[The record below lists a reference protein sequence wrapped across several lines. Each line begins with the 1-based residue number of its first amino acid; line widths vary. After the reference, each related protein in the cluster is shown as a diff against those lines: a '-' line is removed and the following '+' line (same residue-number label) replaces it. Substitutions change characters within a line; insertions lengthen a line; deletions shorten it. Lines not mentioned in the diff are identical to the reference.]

1 MIMKILQINKSDS
14 TGGAAVAC
22 LRLTK
27 ALLADNKDVNVLVQE
42 KINNDD
48 FVNSTGESFF
58 KKKINFL
65 KFISE
70 RLFFLPYEKNA
81 ELRFAFSPADFGE
94 NISKNKL
101 VQEADIIHI
110 HWINQGFLSL
120 RNIQQLLSLNKPVV
134 YTLHDMWLFTGGCH
148 YAGTCENYSIK
159 CGNCKFLKN
168 PKPNDLSYKILQ
180 KKIKLFS
187 SENLH
192 IIACS
197 NWLAN
202 KAKQSTLLKNF
213 PITSIP
219 NPIDTKIFQPI
230 SKKTALQKW
239 NLEPTKKYIL
249 FGSANIFDK
258 RKGLIYFIEALNFMK
273 LNMPKILEN
282 TECLVFGKMKH
293 ELNENFPIK
302 VNSLGYL
309 QHTEDIVKA
318 YNAADVFVLPSLED
332 NLPNTI
338 MEAAACGTPTLAFN
352 TGGIP
357 EMIVHETTGY
367 LSDYKSAESIAKGL
381 QYVFENKTLL
391 AQNARNYKIKNYSSE
406 VVAQIFNSFYENM
419 SSV

>member
-1 MIMKILQINKSDS
+1 MKILQINKSDS

-42 KINNDD
+42 KNNHDD
-48 FVNSTGESFF
+48 FVKSTGESFF

-101 VQEADIIHI
+101 VKEADIIHI

-120 RNIQQLLSLNKPVV
+120 RNIQQLLLLNKPVV

-148 YAGTCENYSIK
+148 YSGTCENYSVE

-187 SENLH
+187 SGNLH

-258 RKGLIYFIEALNFMK
+258 RKGLIYFMEALNFMK

-338 MEAAACGTPTLAFN
+338 MEASACGTPTVAFN

-391 AQNARNYKIKNYSSE
+391 AQNARNFALKNYSSE
-406 VVAQIFNSFYENM
+406 VVAQIFTSFYEKM

>member
-1 MIMKILQINKSDS
+1 MKILQINKSDS

-42 KINNDD
+42 KNNHDD
-48 FVNSTGESFF
+48 FVKSTGESFF

-101 VQEADIIHI
+101 VKEADIIHI

-120 RNIQQLLSLNKPVV
+120 RNIQQLLLLNKPVV

-148 YAGTCENYSIK
+148 YAGTCENYSVE

-187 SENLH
+187 SGNLH

-239 NLEPTKKYIL
+239 NLEPSKKYIL

-258 RKGLIYFIEALNFMK
+258 RKGLIYFMEALNFMK

-338 MEAAACGTPTLAFN
+338 MEASACGTPTVAFN

-391 AQNARNYKIKNYSSE
+391 AQNARNFALKNYSSE

>member
-1 MIMKILQINKSDS
+1 MKILQINKSDS

-27 ALLADNKDVNVLVQE
+27 AFLADNKDVNVLVQE
-42 KINNDD
+42 KNNHDD
-48 FVNSTGESFF
+48 FVKSTGESFF

-70 RLFFLPYEKNA
+70 RLFFLPFEKNA

-101 VQEADIIHI
+101 VKEADIIHI

-180 KKIKLFS
+180 KKMKLFS
-187 SENLH
+187 SGNLH

-258 RKGLIYFIEALNFMK
+258 RKGLIYFMEALNFMK

-338 MEAAACGTPTLAFN
+338 MEASACGTPTVAFN

-381 QYVFENKTLL
+381 QYVFENNTFL
-391 AQNARNYKIKNYSSE
+391 AQNARNFALKNYSSE

>member
-1 MIMKILQINKSDS
+1 MKILQINKSDS

-65 KFISE
+65 RFISE
-70 RLFFLPYEKNA
+70 RLFFLLYEKNA

-101 VQEADIIHI
+101 VKEADIIHI

-187 SENLH
+187 SGNLH

-239 NLEPTKKYIL
+239 NLEPSKKYIL

-258 RKGLIYFIEALNFMK
+258 RKGLIYFMEALNFMK

-338 MEAAACGTPTLAFN
+338 MEASACGTPTVAFN

-391 AQNARNYKIKNYSSE
+391 AQNARNFALKNYSSE
-406 VVAQIFNSFYENM
+406 VVAQIFTSFYEKILKK
-419 SSV
+419 